1 MSCQKTFVY
10 GKKITDLL
18 VGEIDPLWIRAPA
31 YTNYRQEALVP
42 TPAPSA
48 PCSLKG
54 HVGTFGVGG
63 VARVAHPLP
72 PLPAARKFLETEML
86 NAAFLAQKIGCKR
99 FEKKGANVVPVTK

>member
-63 VARVAHPLP
+63 VGVAPPLP
-72 PLPAARKFLETEML
+72 PLPASRIFFGNL
-86 NAAFLAQKIGCKR
+86 NAKGCFLGSENRLQR